1 MSAGRAGQGG
11 GGRAGARGHAL
22 LHPTAAPA
30 PPPPPPLSTRYLGE
44 WYEPKAAGGEPLDEQ
59 RRAAAANCAKVAW
72 MYAAT
77 GAASALGLAYHR
89 VARR

>member
-1 MSAGRAGQGG
+1 MQDPS
-11 GGRAGARGHAL
+11 RAGAAIKELEAL
-22 LHPTAAPA
+22 LATV
-30 PPPPPPLSTRYLGE
+30 
-44 WYEPKAAGGEPLDEQ
+44 PKPVLAQAEEVREQ